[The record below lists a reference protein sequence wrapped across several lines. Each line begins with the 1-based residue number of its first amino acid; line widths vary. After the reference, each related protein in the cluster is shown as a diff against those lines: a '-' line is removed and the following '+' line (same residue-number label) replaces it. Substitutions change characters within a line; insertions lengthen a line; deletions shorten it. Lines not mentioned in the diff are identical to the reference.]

1 MALLWSVCVR
11 QEASE
16 KSGGGRVAVR
26 SARWANGCER
36 GGKRR
41 DVKAGMVR
49 GRAGKRQACM
59 GRWAGRRAR
68 GEAEGYARGKVF
80 VLLICFEIFQ
90 NT

>member
-1 MALLWSVCVR
+1 M
-11 QEASE
+11 
-16 KSGGGRVAVR
+16 AVR

-41 DVKAGMVR
+41 DVKAGTVR
-49 GRAGKRQACM
+49 GRAGKRETCM

-80 VLLICFEIFQ
+80 VFLLVFEIFKK
-90 NT
+90 T